1 MKTIRPR
8 KMRSSAL
15 DLLQHLEHALGSVDE
30 KTLEGLAKAAALQR
44 IAPGAFDFG
53 HVDLLKGGGR
63 IEQNGAFYQRSADHK
78 PQAVCRFRQTPPARS
93 PLPGLV
99 TTPTSAATNA
109 ALPRPSRAGRTQIMM
124 VP

>member
-1 MKTIRPR
+1 MPVSSFRFPRPHDSCKKKPRTRGSVVSLRPNCMKTIRPR

-63 IEQNGAFYQRSADHK
+63 IEQNGAFYQRSAEHK
-78 PQAVCRFRQTPPARS
+78 P
-93 PLPGLV
+93 
-99 TTPTSAATNA
+99 
-109 ALPRPSRAGRTQIMM
+109 RA
-124 VP
+124 